1 VLKFRVQLESAP
13 RMALR
18 LIGSPAGQQG
28 DPALKPEERFT
39 KLFDELRIPLS
50 WYLRRI
56 GLSQEDA
63 AQRRR

>member
-1 VLKFRVQLESAP
+1 L
-13 RMALR
+13 ALR